1 MRWTSTNRQR
11 TLDQRVHDQR
21 ERDLK
26 EIANYLRTSRHDPM
40 VTYEEDAEAIL
51 RLLGR

>member
-11 TLDQRVHDQR
+11 ALDQRVHDQR
-21 ERDLK
+21 ESDLK
-26 EIANYLRTSRHDPM
+26 EIADYLRASRHDPM
-40 VTYEEDAEAIL
+40 ITYEEDADHIL